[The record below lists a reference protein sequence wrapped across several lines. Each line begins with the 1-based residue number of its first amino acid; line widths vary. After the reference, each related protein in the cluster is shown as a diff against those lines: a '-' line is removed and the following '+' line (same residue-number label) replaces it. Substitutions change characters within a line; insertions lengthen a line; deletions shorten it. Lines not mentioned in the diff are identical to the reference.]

1 MESPRICFQFIPGDE
16 PLSNDI
22 SAFPDPD
29 DEYFGPMA
37 SYSPAAEAP
46 LESYSASDF
55 AMDCSMDFTVDS
67 DILLGDMPVDL
78 PAAERSAPSL
88 GTVDLSLESVADI
101 FADLYASCGSC
112 DPIDLP
118 EPVYEWLR
126 APCDDSQDVEDDCC
140 DSLPVLPLYMSI
152 AAASDPSLPPPP
164 NSDGVPQ
171 GYWYLLRLGCKEVK
185 IGEVWSARYSVRAAR
200 TRSRAVDAYKRHMDT
215 KKRSTHVT
223 PARTK
228 FLAAFEQLP
237 DVVRKREEC
246 DYGNTKAVKAFNKD
260 LIDLFDKFIASPRK
274 A

>member
-1 MESPRICFQFIPGDE
+1 
-16 PLSNDI
+16 
-22 SAFPDPD
+22 
-29 DEYFGPMA
+29 
-37 SYSPAAEAP
+37 
-46 LESYSASDF
+46 
-55 AMDCSMDFTVDS
+55 
-67 DILLGDMPVDL
+67 MPVDL

-118 EPVYEWLR
+118 EPVYGPAYLIYGVSTPELLDSAPEWLR

-185 IGEVWSARYSVRAAR
+185 IGEVWCYRCSKVTVNLGDMDRHVRCHNR
-200 TRSRAVDAYKRHMDT
+200 QECQIFCEGCPHTFSRVDAYKRHMDT

-246 DYGNTKAVKAFNKD
+246 DYSNTKAVKAFNKD
-260 LIDLFDKFIASPRK
+260 LYVVCSSFCSSGQLTALSQD
-274 A
+274 